1 MLSSMQGQGQGQMQ
15 SQGQGQNQR
24 QNQLWGQVQG
34 QTQTQ
39 EQGHEQGQGQ
49 VDTINLAT
57 IVTEW
62 RKIHEEITQLRQQAS
77 EKTKRATVLENII
90 MNIMKQQNVG
100 ALDLKSSGGRIL
112 YAKKQRKSG
121 LNGKVIQKLL
131 TEHLKDEVKAA
142 EAVKYLSEHREAVT
156 KEKLAYEKM

>member
-1 MLSSMQGQGQGQMQ
+1 MNTLSSMQGQGQGQ
-15 SQGQGQNQR
+15 GQNQS
-24 QNQLWGQVQG
+24 QMWGHNQG
-34 QTQTQ
+34 QEQT
-39 EQGHEQGQGQ
+39 Q

-62 RKIHEEITQLRQQAS
+62 RKMHDEITQLRQQAS